1 MFVATAYAAQ
11 GAQGSSGGLSAFAP
25 LIILFIIFYFLLI
38 RPQQKRARETRTMQ
52 DSIQVGDTI
61 ITNGG
66 LYGTIKR
73 VDGQIITLQCSDRVF
88 IKIIK
93 KAIST
98 KVDPLTMEEAEDE

>member
-11 GAQGSSGGLSAFAP
+11 GATGSPGGLSAFAP

-38 RPQQKRARETRTMQ
+38 RPQQKRAKETRTMQ
-52 DSIQVGDTI
+52 DSVQVGDTI

-73 VDGQIITLQCSDRVF
+73 VDGQIVTLQCSDRVF
-88 IKIIK
+88 VKVIK
-93 KAIST
+93 KAVSS